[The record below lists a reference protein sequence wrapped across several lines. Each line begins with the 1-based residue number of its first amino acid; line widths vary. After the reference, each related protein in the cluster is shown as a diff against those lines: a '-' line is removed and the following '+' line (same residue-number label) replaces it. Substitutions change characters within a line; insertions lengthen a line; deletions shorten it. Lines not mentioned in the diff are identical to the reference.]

1 MGMYVRVCL
10 SVRRGMRW
18 LRGQVGRAGRR
29 WVVVQP
35 LIDGS
40 AFVETCDRAS
50 GCCAGAR
57 VDELL
62 HMQASKLVR
71 AMEWMGGGS
80 LPSAREKG
88 RRRATGN
95 GGGVGTGGVKIEFRS
110 AGAEEEKRV
119 PSRRVRDD
127 PLLGGSRGQVEDG
140 GANSRTKR
148 DAPVSRRVATG
159 T

>member
-1 MGMYVRVCL
+1 MGMHVRVCL
-10 SVRRGMRW
+10 SVRREVRW
-18 LRGQVGRAGRR
+18 LRGEVGRAGRR
-29 WVVVQP
+29 SVVVQP

-40 AFVETCDRAS
+40 AFVETCDRAN

-57 VDELL
+57 VDGLL
-62 HMQASKLVR
+62 HMQASKPVR
-71 AMEWMGGGS
+71 AMGWMDGGS
-80 LPSAREKG
+80 LPSAHEKG

-110 AGAEEEKRV
+110 AGRRKKNASRHAECVTALSSEA
-119 PSRRVRDD
+119 
-127 PLLGGSRGQVEDG
+127 VEDH

-148 DAPVSRRVATG
+148 DAPISRRVATG